1 MRAKNESTTSGLEL
15 IFFLKGVNDLPFI
28 ISKKRKRLV
37 ECRPMIRLL

>member
-1 MRAKNESTTSGLEL
+1 MRAKNESTTSGK
-15 IFFLKGVNDLPFI
+15 KGVNDLSFI